1 MGSTCHNRPLR
12 WWPPRCQG
20 WFLKNKLQW
29 FRRLRLRWSPPR
41 CLVRSCRRSKLWSS
55 RSSRPMLHQCRHMSP
70 QLPRTLPQ
78 CRAMQ
83 HQLLP
88 MPNQAMERKAM
99 EAQWAEASLEED
111 MEDMEDTEDST
122 EPCRPDF
129 LRLMDTEPCRPE
141 ISFIECLVWY
151 GGIY

>member
-55 RSSRPMLHQCRHMSP
+55 RSSRPMLHQCR
-70 QLPRTLPQ
+70 
-78 CRAMQ
+78 AMQ

-111 MEDMEDTEDST
+111 MEDMEDTED
-122 EPCRPDF
+122 
-129 LRLMDTEPCRPE
+129 TEPCRPE

-151 GGIY
+151 GGIH